1 LITEPLSLLTKAPC
15 HKVDIMKIGYIQN
28 SPLFGEKEKNFNE
41 VRKLIGN
48 TKADLL
54 VLPELFATGYT
65 FASKK
70 EVNNLAETS
79 DEKTVNFLKEI
90 STKTGAVVVAGFIEK
105 YKGKNYNSSVMI
117 YKNKVVDIYRKIHL
131 FNKEKLWF
139 TPGNKQLSVHNVN
152 RMKIG
157 IMICFDWIFP
167 EVSRTLALLGAQIIA
182 HPSNLVMPYCQ
193 QAMTTRCLENKV
205 FAVTANRIGNEKRGK
220 DDFTFTG
227 KSQITSFD
235 GKIISS
241 APKNKTSI
249 HVVEIDINKANNKMI
264 NKYNNVIKDRRRE
277 FYK

>member
-1 LITEPLSLLTKAPC
+1 MCELVLLTSWALC
-15 HKVDIMKIGYIQN
+15 YKVYTMKIGYIQN
-28 SPLFGEKEKNFNE
+28 SPLFGEKEKNFNQ
-41 VRKLIGN
+41 VRKLIGD

-65 FASKK
+65 FTSKE
-70 EVNNLAETS
+70 EVKNFAETS
-79 DEKTVNFLKEI
+79 DEETANFLKEI

-105 YKGKNYNSSVMI
+105 DGGKNYNSSIMV
-117 YKNKVVDIYRKIHL
+117 YKDKVIDTYRKIHL

-139 TPGNKQLSVHNVN
+139 ALGNKQLSVHNLNGMRVG
-152 RMKIG
+152 M
-157 IMICFDWIFP
+157 MVCFDWIFP

-193 QAMTTRCLENKV
+193 QAMTTRCLENRV

-227 KSQITSFD
+227 GSQITSFD
-235 GKIISS
+235 GKILSS
-241 APKNKTSI
+241 ARQDKTFI
-249 HVVEIDINKANNKMI
+249 DVVEIDITKADNKMI
-264 NKYNNVIKDRRRE
+264 NEYNDVLKDRRGE